1 MGLPGFAMGL
11 ASGTI
16 PLLPVVVRRLWKAE
30 DRGTFR
36 GTPVAVD
43 CLRTAAGVCAIAVI
57 LMTAVGP
64 VEAARTDIVSLVN
77 GDRVTGEIKELN
89 QGLLRYKTDSM
100 STVSVEWVDV
110 LRLVSELTFQVE
122 AKDGEY
128 YYGVFLEPDE
138 DRALRVGIGEF
149 QIDLKM
155 TEVVAITRI
164 KHGFWRTL
172 DGSLSV
178 GLQATKATEVVQMS
192 LMGDAER
199 RTRKFLSKVNL
210 RVALSSTSEQPTTK
224 NNNLGFA
231 QDWFL
236 GHRYAV
242 GGSLQF
248 QQNDEL
254 GIDFR
259 TLFGLNGTRSL
270 VQAVRQ
276 KLTVSAGLSLNRENV
291 TDQKD
296 NSSVEAMF
304 SVDWSIYKYKSPK
317 TNFYFRWYVY
327 PSLTESGRVRS
338 QVDTS
343 LRQELVKDFFLD
355 FTGIYS
361 FDSKPPNEEASS
373 DDYTISAGLGWTF

>member
-1 MGLPGFAMGL
+1 
-11 ASGTI
+11 
-16 PLLPVVVRRLWKAE
+16 
-30 DRGTFR
+30 
-36 GTPVAVD
+36 
-43 CLRTAAGVCAIAVI
+43 
-57 LMTAVGP
+57 
-64 VEAARTDIVSLVN
+64 
-77 GDRVTGEIKELN
+77 
-89 QGLLRYKTDSM
+89 M

-110 LRLVSELTFQVE
+110 LRLVSKLTFQVE

-128 YYGVFLEPDE
+128 YYGAFLEPDE
-138 DRALRVGIGEF
+138 DRVLRVGIGEF
-149 QIDLKM
+149 QIDLKL

-178 GLQATKATEVVQMS
+178 GLQATKATAVRQMS
-192 LMGDAER
+192 FMGDAER
-199 RTRKFLSKVNL
+199 RTRKFLSKVDL
-210 RVALSSTSEQPTTK
+210 RVAVSSTSEQSTTK
-224 NNNLGFA
+224 NNSLGFA
-231 QDWFL
+231 QNRFL
-236 GHRYAV
+236 GRRYAV

-270 VQAVRQ
+270 VQALRQ
-276 KLTVSAGLSLNRENV
+276 KLSLSAGLSLNRENV
-291 TDQKD
+291 TDREG
-296 NSSVEAMF
+296 NSSVEAMLNI
-304 SVDWSIYKYKSPK
+304 DWAIYKYKSPK
-317 TNFYFRWYVY
+317 TNFHFRWYVY

-355 FTGIYS
+355 VTGIYS
-361 FDSKPPNEEASS
+361 YDSKPPNEEASS